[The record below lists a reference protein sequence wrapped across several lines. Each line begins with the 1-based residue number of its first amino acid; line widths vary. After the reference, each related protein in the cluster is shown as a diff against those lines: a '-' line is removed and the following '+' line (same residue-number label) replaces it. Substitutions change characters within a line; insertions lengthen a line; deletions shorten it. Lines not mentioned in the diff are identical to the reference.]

1 MTVLGTIVVVGDV
14 IDDIIVRPQ
23 HAIRQD
29 TDTPALIER
38 HPGGSSANT
47 AAWLGHVGADVHF
60 FGQVGAADTD
70 RHTHELERFGVK
82 THLVSDTERPTGTI
96 VIIVEGE
103 VRTMLTDRGANV
115 VFDLDSVPQELI
127 AVANYLHF
135 TGHTIIDEPKR
146 ESVITLINRARA
158 HGVTVSI
165 DPATAGFISDFGVAE
180 FLRLC
185 AGAHIL
191 RPNEDEAC
199 LLAGVDDVDEATRVL
214 TTLFPL
220 VVTTCG
226 RDGVIVGAA
235 GSDLVRVAVEP
246 IEVVDPTGAGDSFNA
261 GLLAALARGLNPVD
275 AATDAARVARI
286 GLTSV
291 GARPASSHNRRA
303 PVHGNPRG

>member
-14 IDDIIVRPQ
+14 IDDIIVRPE

-47 AAWLGHVGADVHF
+47 AAWLGHIGADVHF
-60 FGQVGAADTD
+60 FGQVGAADND
-70 RHTHELERFGVK
+70 RHTQELERFGVK

-103 VRTMLTDRGANV
+103 DRTMLTDRGANV

-226 RDGVIVGAA
+226 RDGVIVGVA
-235 GSDLVRVAVEP
+235 GSNLARVAVEP

-291 GARPASSHNRRA
+291 GARPAWSHNRRE
-303 PVHGNPRG
+303 PVRGSPKG

>member
-70 RHTHELERFGVK
+70 RHTQELERFGVK

-103 VRTMLTDRGANV
+103 ERTMLTDRGANV

-214 TTLFPL
+214 TALFPL

-235 GSDLVRVAVEP
+235 GGDLVRVAVEP

>member
-14 IDDIIVRPQ
+14 IDDIIVRPRR
-23 HAIRQD
+23 AIRQN

-47 AAWLGHVGADVHF
+47 AAWLGHIGADVHF
-60 FGQVGAADTD
+60 FGQVGAADND
-70 RHTHELERFGVK
+70 RHRRELERFGVK
-82 THLVSDTERPTGTI
+82 AHLVSDTDRPTGTI

-103 VRTMLTDRGANV
+103 DRTMLTDRGANV

-127 AVANYLHF
+127 AVANFLHF

-146 ESVITLINRARA
+146 DAVITLIKRAVA

-199 LLAGVDDVDEATRVL
+199 LLAGVNDVDEATRVL

-226 RDGVIVGAA
+226 RDGVIVGQR
-235 GSDLVRVAVEP
+235 DEPLVRIPVEP
-246 IEVVDPTGAGDSFNA
+246 VDVVDPTGAGDSFNA
-261 GLLAALARGLNPVD
+261 GLLAALARGLDPVA
-275 AATDAARVARI
+275 AATDAARVARL

-291 GARPASSHNRRA
+291 GARPA
-303 PVHGNPRG
+303 

>member
-1 MTVLGTIVVVGDV
+1 MTVPGTIVVVGDV
-14 IDDIIVRPQ
+14 IDDIIVRPER
-23 HAIRQD
+23 AIRTD

-47 AAWLGHVGADVHF
+47 AAWLGHIGADVHF
-60 FGQVGAADTD
+60 FGQVGAADNA
-70 RHTHELERFGVK
+70 RHTHELSRFGVQA
-82 THLVSDTERPTGTI
+82 HLVSDSERPTGTI

-103 VRTMLTDRGANV
+103 KRTMLTDRGANV
-115 VFDLDSVPQELI
+115 IFDLDSVPQDLI
-127 AVANYLHF
+127 VIADYLHF

-146 ESVITLINRARA
+146 DSVVRLIDRANA

-165 DPATAGFISDFGVAE
+165 DPATAGFISDFGVDQ
-180 FLRLC
+180 FLALC

-199 LLAGVDDVDEATRVL
+199 VLGKSDDVREATQRL
-214 TTLFPL
+214 TELFPL

-226 RDGVIVGAA
+226 RDGVLVGQR
-235 GSDLVRVAVEP
+235 GEDLVHVEIDP

-261 GLLAALARGLNPVD
+261 GLLAALARGLSPVE
-275 AATDAARVARI
+275 AATEATRVAAE

-291 GARPASSHNRRA
+291 GARPA
-303 PVHGNPRG
+303 

>member
-1 MTVLGTIVVVGDV
+1 MTVPGTIVVVGDV

-23 HAIRQD
+23 SAIRNN

-47 AAWLGHVGADVHF
+47 AAWLGHIGADVHF
-60 FGQVGAADTD
+60 FGQVGAADND
-70 RHTHELERFGVK
+70 RHTRELERFGVK
-82 THLVSDTERPTGTI
+82 SHLMSDRDRPTGTI
-96 VIIVEGE
+96 IIIVEGDD
-103 VRTMLTDRGANV
+103 RTMLTDRGANV
-115 VFDLDSVPQELI
+115 VFDLDSVPQDLI
-127 AVANYLHF
+127 AIANYLHF

-146 ESVITLINRARA
+146 DSVVRLIDRAIA

-199 LLAGVDDVDEATRVL
+199 VLAGVDDVELATERL
-214 TTLFPL
+214 TELFPL

-226 RDGVIVGAA
+226 RDGVIVGRRGDA
-235 GSDLVRVAVEP
+235 LVRIPVDP
-246 IEVVDPTGAGDSFNA
+246 IDVVDPTGAGDSFNA
-261 GLLAALARGLNPVD
+261 GLLSALARGLDPVA
-275 AATDAARVARI
+275 AATDATRVAAM

-291 GARPASSHNRRA
+291 GARPA
-303 PVHGNPRG
+303 